1 MPTITELLTAT
12 QTKLDANVARI
23 AAIKQDLATLGQ
35 QLNQAEQRGELLRA
49 RLEALDL
56 LSREAP

>member
-1 MPTITELLTAT
+1 MPTIADLIVAT
-12 QTKLDANVARI
+12 QAKLDANVARI
-23 AAIKQDLATLGQ
+23 VTLRQQLVDIGQ

-49 RLEALDL
+49 RLDALDL